1 MQAARSLHDCG
12 LPRRP
17 DAQAITVLVGG
28 ASWFESPEPDSR
40 FAPRDRAAAERVGLR
55 PGGRRLPART
65 LTGAV
70 ETELDAKRPDV
81 RIF

>member
-1 MQAARSLHDCG
+1 MIVGCLGDPMLRQSPYSL
-12 LPRRP
+12 
-17 DAQAITVLVGG
+17 GG